1 MHRSMTTYVKAISK
15 RKEGDDKEK
24 TLPIAHLGSVM
35 IQHGEDFDSH
45 SEFGRSLACMFRFRF
60 AQTTFPCSSLIVS
73 SDWTGSRKTC
83 SCTGTFSQAISSILL
98 ND

>member
-1 MHRSMTTYVKAISK
+1 MEKMHRSMTTYVKAISK

-45 SEFGRSLACMFRFRF
+45 SDFGRSLACMLQIWQADFS
-60 AQTTFPCSSLIVS
+60 CSLLIVFEV
-73 SDWTGSRKTC
+73 TGRAHERLARIQVRSRQIKV
-83 SCTGTFSQAISSILL
+83 QL
-98 ND
+98 

>member
-1 MHRSMTTYVKAISK
+1 MTTYVKAISK

-45 SEFGRSLACMFRFRF
+45 SDFGRSLACML
-60 AQTTFPCSSLIVS
+60 QI
-73 SDWTGSRKTC
+73 
-83 SCTGTFSQAISSILL
+83 
-98 ND
+98 

>member
-1 MHRSMTTYVKAISK
+1 MEKMHRSMTTYVKAISK

-45 SEFGRSLACMFRFRF
+45 SDFGRSLACMLQIRPTLLSMFI
-60 AQTTFPCSSLIVS
+60 ANCCS
-73 SDWTGSRKTC
+73 SDWKGPREACPYS
-83 SCTGTFSQAISSILL
+83 GTFANLIKVQLL
-98 ND
+98 

>member
-1 MHRSMTTYVKAISK
+1 MHRSMTAYVKAISK

-45 SEFGRSLACMFRFRF
+45 SDFGRSLACMFRIAMLNF
-60 AQTTFPCSSLIVS
+60 TCTLLIVVS
-73 SDWTGSRKTC
+73 VTGRAHERLGRIQVRSRKLKMK
-83 SCTGTFSQAISSILL
+83 SQT
-98 ND
+98 